1 MARMLPGTST
11 LLMRFPTTSR
21 SRSRRMTS
29 TSGSSGIVAPDSVG
43 LSVDRAGDGRLF
55 RRVRGVLDR
64 QRRPRGVRGHLFGS
78 FLGPT
83 FTLAARLPL
92 AEPQSVAELDRA
104 RDLGEH
110 LGIHDRRPDLRELAF
125 GLGGIGTVEVIGHDE
140 SEHGVSELSL
150 IHISEPTRRT

>member
-83 FTLAARLPL
+83 FTLAARLPVDEHDGEEVL
-92 AEPQSVAELDRA
+92 RVIGTFVAHLVSRQPLESA
-104 RDLGEH
+104 R
-110 LGIHDRRPDLRELAF
+110 RELLKQA
-125 GLGGIGTVEVIGHDE
+125 LVV
-140 SEHGVSELSL
+140 
-150 IHISEPTRRT
+150 P